1 MSIVEF
7 LAEGAKG
14 LSMLRSFRLLRVFKL
29 AKSWKSLNDIL
40 TIMKGTVASISNLI
54 VVLCIIIF
62 IFAVMGMQLF
72 GAAYTEDVCKWDGC
86 VGPRWHF
93 KDFFHRFKKI
103 FHIFGISSLF
113 QCFVRSFMIV
123 FRVLCGEWIES
134 MWDCMFLNGAICVPY
149 FMATVL
155 IGYLVIL
162 NLFLALLLASFTDM
176 GGGGADDDG
185 EPDKMA
191 IAMGRI
197 KRGIAF
203 IKNMIKSFFF
213 YLFCC
218 CICKKKNNYD
228 QNMEGRDNP
237 GMDTGNPDALKS
249 DLNSAN
255 SHLSNGKLGSGGKDQ
270 MLLSYMDKGML
281 VGGDGANIGQ
291 GMDVKVSGVSG
302 ALGSSSSSGE
312 NSNTG
317 SSVSSGNS
325 DWRTKVI

>member
-1 MSIVEF
+1 MY
-7 LAEGAKG
+7 
-14 LSMLRSFRLLRVFKL
+14 
-29 AKSWKSLNDIL
+29 SL
-40 TIMKGTVASISNLI
+40 
-54 VVLCIIIF
+54 
-62 IFAVMGMQLF
+62 
-72 GAAYTEDVCKWDGC
+72 YVC
-86 VGPRWHF
+86 
-93 KDFFHRFKKI
+93 FH
-103 FHIFGISSLF
+103 
-113 QCFVRSFMIV
+113 SFMIV

-176 GGGGADDDG
+176 GGGGADDD

-191 IAMGRI
+191 IAIGRI
-197 KRGIAF
+197 KKGISF
-203 IKNMIKSFFF
+203 IKKMIKMFFY

-218 CICKKKNNYD
+218 CICNKKKNYD

-255 SHLSNGKLGSGGKDQ
+255 SHLSNGKLGSGKDQ

-281 VGGDGANIGQ
+281 VTGAGDSGANIGR
-291 GMDVKVSGVSG
+291 GMEIGVSGVSG
-302 ALGSSSSSGE
+302 ALASSGSSGE

-325 DWRTKVI
+325 DWRTKVGISNIISVKLLSDHTILFRLSCQTPAMTQTG

>member
-1 MSIVEF
+1 MF
-7 LAEGAKG
+7 YLYGNG
-14 LSMLRSFRLLRVFKL
+14 
-29 AKSWKSLNDIL
+29 N
-40 TIMKGTVASISNLI
+40 N
-54 VVLCIIIF
+54 
-62 IFAVMGMQLF
+62 
-72 GAAYTEDVCKWDGC
+72 VC
-86 VGPRWHF
+86 
-93 KDFFHRFKKI
+93 
-103 FHIFGISSLF
+103 L
-113 QCFVRSFMIV
+113 RSFMIV

-176 GGGGADDDG
+176 GGGGADDD

-191 IAMGRI
+191 IAIGRI
-197 KRGIAF
+197 KKGISF
-203 IKNMIKSFFF
+203 IKKMIKMFFY

-218 CICKKKNNYD
+218 CICNKKKNYD

-255 SHLSNGKLGSGGKDQ
+255 SHLSNGKLGSGKDQ

-281 VGGDGANIGQ
+281 VTGAGDSGANIGR
-291 GMDVKVSGVSG
+291 GMEIGVSGVSG
-302 ALGSSSSSGE
+302 ALASSGSSGE

-325 DWRTKVI
+325 DWRTKVDIISEASSYNLITLSFLCFRLSCQTPAMTQTG